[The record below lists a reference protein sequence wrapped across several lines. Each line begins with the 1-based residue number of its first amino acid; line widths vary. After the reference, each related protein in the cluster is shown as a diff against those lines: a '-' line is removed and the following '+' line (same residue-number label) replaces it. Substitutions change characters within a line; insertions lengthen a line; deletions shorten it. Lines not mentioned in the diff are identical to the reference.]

1 MENFFW
7 FFLLYILIHERAYWF
22 LKGGDLMGLK
32 KLIRKSKGK
41 KKNQI
46 KHARKRFLNRF
57 DIDLNDN
64 QYIQLVNKIQKGR
77 GELVRRQSNRVSIWD
92 IEFEGQMIRVVYDKK
107 TKAIVTALYPPR
119 EKLIEYEERSNN
131 VS

>member
-1 MENFFW
+1 M
-7 FFLLYILIHERAYWF
+7 IGHIGF

-46 KHARKRFLNRF
+46 KHARKRFLKRF
-57 DIDLNDN
+57 EIDLNDN
-64 QYIQLVNKIQKGR
+64 QYMQLVNRIQKGR
-77 GELVRRQSNRVSIWD
+77 AELVRRQSNRVSIWD
-92 IEFEGQMIRVVYDKK
+92 IEFEDQMIRVVYDKR

-119 EKLIEYEERSNN
+119 EKLIEYEERRLA
-131 VS
+131 